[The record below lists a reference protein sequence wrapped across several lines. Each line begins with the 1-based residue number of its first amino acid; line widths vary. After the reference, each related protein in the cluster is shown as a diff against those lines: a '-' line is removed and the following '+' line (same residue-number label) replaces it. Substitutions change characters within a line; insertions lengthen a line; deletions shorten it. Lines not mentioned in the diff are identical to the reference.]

1 MADDGTKI
9 FLYGV
14 SASCPRDLL
23 EDEFEKFGKVH
34 EVFNSGKGLSINIYS
49 NRIRFSPVVF

>member
-23 EDEFEKFGKVH
+23 EDEFERFGKVH
-34 EVFNSGKGLSINIYS
+34 EVFNSGKGLSLNIYEL
-49 NRIRFSPVVF
+49 